1 MCILRNNSSCCAHD
15 GEQRNARRRG
25 LAGAG
30 EGAASLLPSALGGER
45 GARCR
50 GAPHRHGV
58 HGDGRGDLRRK
69 FLLLLLLIFVRSR
82 RAEEGKGLESPSSR
96 GNLPACF
103 PPLLPFQPSLGGRS
117 SRSQLSSAE
126 PGLSIPWRVKYG
138 KKKKGDKIL
147 KNKRSPGLLR
157 GLLRAGRAASALSRC
172 RPPAGERRPRLR
184 CRCAP
189 LVPGVSPSFPGSRR
203 LSGPAGSPGRAM
215 LGYAGLCWAVPGSSA
230 LPPSR

>member
-25 LAGAG
+25 LSGAG

-96 GNLPACF
+96 GNLPAWF
-103 PPLLPFQPSLGGRS
+103 PPSPFSRVSGAEAAARS
-117 SRSQLSSAE
+117 
-126 PGLSIPWRVKYG
+126 
-138 KKKKGDKIL
+138 
-147 KNKRSPGLLR
+147 
-157 GLLRAGRAASALSRC
+157 
-172 RPPAGERRPRLR
+172 
-184 CRCAP
+184 
-189 LVPGVSPSFPGSRR
+189 
-203 LSGPAGSPGRAM
+203 
-215 LGYAGLCWAVPGSSA
+215 
-230 LPPSR
+230 